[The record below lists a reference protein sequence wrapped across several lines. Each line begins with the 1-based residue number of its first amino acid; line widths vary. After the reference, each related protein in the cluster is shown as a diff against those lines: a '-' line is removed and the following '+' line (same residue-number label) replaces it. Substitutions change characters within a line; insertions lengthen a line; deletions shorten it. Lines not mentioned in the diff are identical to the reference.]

1 MSIIGLF
8 GAAGAIGKSVAVAL
22 RAESRSYR
30 AVGRS
35 RVGLE
40 QAFGD
45 DPLADIATWDLND
58 PASIRNAAQGVD
70 TLVYL
75 VGVPYN
81 HFELHPQLIRKTL
94 AGAIAEGVRR
104 LILIGTVYPFGRA
117 QTARVSED
125 HPREPHTFKGRMR
138 KEQEDLVIE
147 AGNSG
152 KIQTAILRLPDFYGP
167 GVENSFLF
175 RVFKAAFSGGT
186 ADLIGPI
193 DVPHEFVFVPDVG
206 PVVLRLADADGAFG
220 RTWNLG
226 GAGTITQRD
235 FAERVFRAAGSN
247 PKLRVAG
254 KNMLRLM
261 GLFNPFMRELVEMQ
275 YLFSGSV
282 IMDDSALTKLL
293 GGIAKTSYD
302 EGIRRTLQEMQYG
315 IAL

>member
-1 MSIIGLF
+1 MSTIGLF
-8 GAAGAIGKSVAVAL
+8 GAAGPIGKSIAAVL

-30 AVGRS
+30 VVGRT
-35 RVGLE
+35 RAGLE
-40 QAFGD
+40 QTFGD
-45 DPLADIATWDLND
+45 DPLAELTTWNPDD
-58 PASIRNAAQGVD
+58 PASVRAAARGVD

-94 AGAIAEGVRR
+94 AGAIDGGVKR

-117 QTARVSED
+117 RTERVSES

-138 KEQEDLVIE
+138 KEQEDAVME
-147 AGNSG
+147 AGSSG
-152 KIQTAILRLPDFYGP
+152 RIQTTILRLPDFYGP
-167 GVENSFLF
+167 GVKNSFLF
-175 RVFKAAFSGGT
+175 RLFGAAATGGT

-193 DVPHEFVFVPDVG
+193 DTPHEFVFVPDVG
-206 PVVLRLADADGAFG
+206 PVVLRLAESDGAFG

-235 FAERVFRAAGSN
+235 FAERVFRAAGRR

-261 GLFNPFMRELVEMQ
+261 GLFNPVMRELVEMH
-275 YLFSGSV
+275 YLFTDPV
-282 IMDDSALTKLL
+282 IIDDSALTALL

-302 EGIRRTLQEMQYG
+302 DGIRRTLQEMR
-315 IAL
+315 